1 MQMLFRVEVEVRLEE
16 EIIFRSWWI
25 CGVGYAIAKNGAAF
39 RLPAPLLLRVFR
51 AQHVGQILLSVTIL
65 VLSVD

>member
-1 MQMLFRVEVEVRLEE
+1 MQMLFRAEVAVRLEE
-16 EIIFRSWWI
+16 DIIFRSWWV
-25 CGVGYAIAKNGAAF
+25 CGVGHASGKKY
-39 RLPAPLLLRVFR
+39 RLPNPLLLRDFR